1 MSPRKKF
8 AIVLGAL
15 ALLLLTFAA
24 GRYSRPA
31 RVETKEHTVYQ
42 DKIVEK
48 IVNHDVVRTEVIH
61 DQVVAKNV
69 ETKIV
74 WEKAPDGGIKT
85 TETITDLTKTS
96 TETNTNRTHENVT
109 QTDLTQVVRI
119 DSTKNTITTF
129 AAPSWSIALMPGLDV
144 RGLVSDGLGALSG
157 STLAKRGILAA
168 SVDRRIVGTLFAGV
182 WGNTAGAG
190 GLTVR
195 LEF

>member
-31 RVETKEHTVYQ
+31 RVETKEQIVYQ

-119 DSTKNTITTF
+119 DSTKNTITTYSV
-129 AAPSWSIALMPGLDV
+129 PSWSIALMPGLDV

>member
-1 MSPRKKF
+1 MSTRKKL

-24 GRYSRPA
+24 GRHSRPA
-31 RVETKEHTVYQ
+31 RVETKERIVYQ

-48 IVNHDVVRTEVIH
+48 VVNHDVVRTEVVH

-74 WEKAPDGGIKT
+74 WEKAPDGSIKT
-85 TETITDLTKTS
+85 TETITDLSKTS
-96 TETNTNRTHENVT
+96 DQTHTDQTHENVT
-109 QTDLTQVVRI
+109 RTDVTQVVKI
-119 DSTKNTITTF
+119 DSTKNTITTYER
-129 AAPSWSIALMPGLDV
+129 PSWSVAVMPGLDV
-144 RGLVSDGLGALSG
+144 RGAISDGLAALSP
-157 STLAKRGILAA
+157 STLTKRGILGA
-168 SVDRRIVGTLFAGV
+168 SVERRIVGPVFGGV

-190 GLTVR
+190 GVTVR